1 MTRPRP
7 ELLLLAG
14 VALLSATAV
23 TVKKLADWKAKPNAQ
38 KYLPRLAAAE
48 RKYALPTDLLARIA
62 YQESRWRDDIVSGK
76 TRSGAGAAGL
86 MQIIPSLHPDVNPL
100 DTSAAIDYAGKFL
113 QGLYRRFGDWRLAVA
128 AYNAGAGH
136 VIDYRDGTNRYGK
149 NPKLQRTGGIPAF
162 AETQAYVRD
171 VFADLA

>member
-1 MTRPRP
+1 MRPKP
-7 ELLLLAG
+7 ETLLIGGL
-14 VALLSATAV
+14 ALLGLAMTAR
-23 TVKKLADWKAKPNAQ
+23 KLTDWKAKPNAAL
-38 KYLPRLAAAE
+38 YLPRLTAAE
-48 RKYALPTDLLARIA
+48 RKYELLPDLLARMA

-76 TRSGAGAAGL
+76 TVSPAGALGL
-86 MQIIPSLHPDVNPL
+86 MQIVPSQHPGVNPL
-100 DTSAAIDYAGKFL
+100 DTSAAIDYAGNFL
-113 QGLYRRFGDWRLAVA
+113 RGLYKRFGNWRLAVA

-149 NPKLQRTGGIPAF
+149 NPQLQKTGGIPAF